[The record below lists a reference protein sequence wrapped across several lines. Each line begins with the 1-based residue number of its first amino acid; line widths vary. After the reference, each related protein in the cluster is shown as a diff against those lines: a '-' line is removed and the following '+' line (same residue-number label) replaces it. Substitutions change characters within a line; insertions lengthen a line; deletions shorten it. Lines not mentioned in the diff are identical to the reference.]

1 MVGFACEVAATTA
14 RTGVPA
20 LIAEQLGAAK
30 RVVPAP
36 PPIPVEET
44 P

>member
-1 MVGFACEVAATTA
+1 
-14 RTGVPA
+14 VPA

-30 RVVPAP
+30 PVP